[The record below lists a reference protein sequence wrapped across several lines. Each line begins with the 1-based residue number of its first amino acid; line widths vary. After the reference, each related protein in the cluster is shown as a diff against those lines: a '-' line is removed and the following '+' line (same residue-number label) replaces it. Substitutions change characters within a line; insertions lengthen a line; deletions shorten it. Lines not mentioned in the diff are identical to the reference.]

1 MLDQWIASASGF
13 LLVFAINDLETF
25 EALNSKVKRIQ
36 KNEAEKLPI
45 VLVGN
50 KCDLQ
55 DDRKVTIQQAQDFA
69 KSIKAPYYETSA
81 LTDFN
86 GNVKTVFQECGNMIL
101 GASSRGED
109 DNKKCFNCSIF

>member
-25 EALNSKVKRIQ
+25 EALTPKINRIK

-69 KSIKAPYYETSA
+69 KSIKAPYFETSA

-101 GASSRGED
+101 GASSGGED
-109 DNKKCFNCSIF
+109 DDKKCFKCSIF